1 MSTEEQIATPQN
13 HGEIPKAVVRNAE
26 QVSAGRLRTR
36 LWWLTLLCVGLAA
49 ALVFSSYQTQ
59 GTTIAIHFDQGH
71 GLKAG
76 DTLRYRGID
85 VGAVQSVK
93 IAKDLNGVGTRI
105 LLSPGNEAIAVE
117 GSQFWIE
124 RPRLRLGQISGLDTV
139 VGAKYVAVLPGDPG
153 NKSAYNFEGLENP
166 LTIVDG
172 DSVEVDVRF
181 PEGQGLAVG
190 DPVRYRGISVGEVT
204 EVALESDTEAVL
216 VRLRLV
222 GEAKP
227 LARSGTQFWIE
238 RPRLDLTEVRG
249 LETLLGGLYVALQP
263 TSADG
268 EPSTHFAGLAA
279 APPIP
284 LRDGALEVELDAAE
298 RMGVNRGAP
307 ITYRGLEVGRV
318 SSVDLS
324 SDGATVKI
332 RAIVEAEYAE
342 LVREDS
348 RWWANGGVKLDANLG
363 GVTIAMD
370 SVAAWLRG
378 GIAFGTPEMPGKRV
392 VTGHRFVLNPE
403 PLEEWLDWQPR
414 IAVAKAGELELPQ
427 CVRVVA
433 RWKSMIGLYRHT
445 AETWGIALDNGYLM
459 VPTTFADEAEAVE
472 HKVTLEM
479 AGTSAALESKN
490 ILRAQHLTR
499 IRLPAKAAVKK
510 WSQANFG
517 MWNSDSVLLIVNPDL
532 PEPLALDDTR
542 VELRTGVGLR
552 IASGVPISDSLLG
565 SPVVDATTGRLIGLL
580 VKHDGDW
587 VVATASRD

>member
-1 MSTEEQIATPQN
+1 MSTEEQNETPQA
-13 HGEIPKAVVRNAE
+13 HSEIPQAVVRSAE
-26 QVSAGRLRTR
+26 QVSAGRLKTR

-49 ALVFSSYQTQ
+49 ALVVSSYQTQ

-93 IAKDLNGVGTRI
+93 IAKDLDGVDTRI

-139 VGAKYVAVLPGDPG
+139 VGAKYIAVLPGDPG
-153 NKSAYNFEGLENP
+153 NELAYDFEGLESP

-172 DSVEVDVRF
+172 DSIEVEVRF

-204 EVALESDTEAVL
+204 EIALESDPEAVL

-222 GEAKP
+222 GTAKS
-227 LARSGTQFWIE
+227 LARAGTQFWIE
-238 RPRLDLTEVRG
+238 RPRIDLTEVRG
-249 LETLLGGLYVALQP
+249 LETLLGGLYIALQP
-263 TSADG
+263 TSMDG
-268 EPSTHFAGLAA
+268 DPSTRFAGLAA

-318 SSVDLS
+318 SGVDLS

-332 RAIVEAEYAE
+332 RAVVEAEYAE

-445 AETWGIALDNGYLM
+445 AETWGIALDSGYLM
-459 VPTTFADEAEAVE
+459 VPTTFADEAEDVE
-472 HKVTLEM
+472 HEVTLEL

-499 IRLPAKAAVKK
+499 IRLPAKAKVKK
-510 WSQANFG
+510 WSKGNIG
-517 MWNSDSVLLIVNPDL
+517 KWNSDSVLLIVNPDL

-542 VELRTGVGLR
+542 VELRKGIGLR

-580 VKHDGDW
+580 VKHNGDW
-587 VVATASRD
+587 VVATASQD